1 MHMRYFVCQ
10 EDNEQFI
17 VEAVDYNEAKG
28 IATTYNA
35 VVIKEVSKK
44 EIYK

>member
-1 MHMRYFVCQ
+1 MHMRYFLCQ

-17 VEAVDYNEAKG
+17 VEAVDLNEAKEQ
-28 IATTYNA
+28 AQAYNA
-35 VVIKEVSKK
+35 VVIKEVTKQ